1 MLVVTRRQNEK
12 IVFPHL
18 GITVEIL
25 RISGN
30 AVRVGV
36 DAPRNVAVLREELAP
51 EAVAETER
59 ARRDFRHKL
68 RNRLNAANLC
78 LYLVQKQMQQ
88 HKRQDAERTLEKALT
103 AFAAL
108 DLEIAEATQ
117 QPGLKL
123 PKPTLRALLVEDDA
137 NESELLA
144 GLLRISGFEVAT
156 ASDGGQALD
165 YLSAHRRPDVVL
177 PGHGYAALRRPLDAL
192 GDPQQ
197 PAVRGTEGGC
207 RQRPAPPV
215 KWAFPSVPAAL
226 TSGSSS
232 PSTRRS
238 SSAGSTSAWTAMLV
252 SPLPPGDEA
261 RNHEIRRR
269 RANRP

>member
-1 MLVVTRRQNEK
+1 MLVLSRRQNEK

-25 RISGN
+25 RISGS
-30 AVRVGV
+30 AVRVGI
-36 DAPRNVAVLREELAP
+36 DAPRDVAVLREELAAEP
-51 EAVAETER
+51 LAETER

-78 LYLVQKQMQQ
+78 LYLVQKQMEQ
-88 HKRQDAERTLEKALT
+88 HKPQEAERTLEKALT

-108 DLEIAEATQ
+108 DLEIAEATR

-123 PKPTLRALLVEDDA
+123 PKPALRALLVEDDA

-156 ASDGGQALD
+156 ASDGDRALD

-177 PGHGYAALRRPLDAL
+177 LDMFMPRCDGPSTLSAIRSN
-192 GDPQQ
+192 PQYEGLKVV
-197 PAVRGTEGGC
+197 AV
-207 RQRPAPPV
+207 
-215 KWAFPSVPAAL
+215 
-226 TSGSSS
+226 SGSAPGEVGVSIG
-232 PSTRRS
+232 PH
-238 SSAGSTSAWTAMLV
+238 GVDQWFVKPIHPEKLV
-252 SPLPPGDEA
+252 SRLHECLEGDA
-261 RNHEIRRR
+261 KIG
-269 RANRP
+269 AGTS